1 MQLSANQ
8 VNEVVGYLKK
18 FPVVEC
24 QVCHNDE
31 WNVSSLVFELPEYTE
46 NRFSQGTA
54 SVQREVF
61 PVIPITC
68 SICGHVFFLSA
79 VKAGILKRSIGQI

>member
-8 VNEVVGYLKK
+8 VTEVVLYLKR
-18 FPVVEC
+18 FPTVEC

-31 WNVSSLVFELPEYTE
+31 WKVSSLVFELPEYRE
-46 NRFSQGTA
+46 NRFSQGIM
-54 SVQREVF
+54 SVQSEVF

-68 SICGHVFFLSA
+68 STCGHVFFLSA
-79 VKAGILKRSIGQI
+79 VAAGILAR

>member
-8 VNEVVGYLKK
+8 VNGVVVYLKK

-24 QVCHNDE
+24 QVCRRDE
-31 WNVSSLVFELPEYTE
+31 WKVSALVFELPEYTE
-46 NRFSQGTA
+46 NRFSQGIT
-54 SVQREVF
+54 SLQREVF

-68 SICGHVFFLSA
+68 STCGHVFFLSA
-79 VKAGILKRSIGQI
+79 VAAGILKR